1 MKNIFKLILSLLI
14 AINLAGCNDKQ
25 SRRISAI
32 IPLVESR
39 PDSALTLLNK
49 IDQAQLSE
57 KAIAL
62 YSMAYTIAQDK
73 TGIDVDNDSLLRNA
87 YNWYNDKPADS
98 LYAKCE
104 YYMGKYYALND
115 SSEKAL
121 RCFSNSVKAAKR
133 QNDYY
138 TQSLALVQSSLIV
151 REYDPD
157 LAIQYSND
165 ADKLYNKVKNGSG
178 SNKVYT
184 LLNLAECY
192 SFKEG
197 GIKQSFIIAWQAVR
211 QAIGRKDTLAL
222 GDAYQDLSAFWSLLG
237 NKDSVLYTSKL
248 SFLYKKKHDTSSVSS
263 LAWAY
268 CDVDSLQA
276 SERLIKSIS
285 RREYLQ
291 YGSSIY
297 SLLYAMALKKNNL
310 QKANVYKDSLV
321 AALESMNSANAK
333 AKDAYYNKVIRKER
347 QRAREQNESRFKTW
361 TIISIII
368 VSIII
373 IAFILYISRYRRAQM
388 QRLNEEQQE
397 RKRLIIE
404 HQSTQIS
411 TMRNFLMRKIS
422 ILHKLE
428 SLKTGMAKQVLL
440 SDFDWEELEV
450 FLNSSDNEFVER
462 LKRDFPA
469 LTPKDIKFLM
479 LVRLKFP
486 YSAIA
491 QIYNIEP
498 KSVKQKLFL
507 IKEKLGLKDSPTSA
521 KKFIEDY

>member
-1 MKNIFKLILSLLI
+1 M
-14 AINLAGCNDKQ
+14 
-25 SRRISAI
+25 
-32 IPLVESR
+32 
-39 PDSALTLLNK
+39 
-49 IDQAQLSE
+49 
-57 KAIAL
+57 
-62 YSMAYTIAQDK
+62 Y
-73 TGIDVDNDSLLRNA
+73 
-87 YNWYNDKPADS
+87 
-98 LYAKCE
+98 
-104 YYMGKYYALND
+104 
-115 SSEKAL
+115 
-121 RCFSNSVKAAKR
+121 KR
-133 QNDYY
+133 
-138 TQSLALVQSSLIV
+138 
-151 REYDPD
+151 
-157 LAIQYSND
+157 
-165 ADKLYNKVKNGSG
+165 
-178 SNKVYT
+178 
-184 LLNLAECY
+184 
-192 SFKEG
+192 
-197 GIKQSFIIAWQAVR
+197 
-211 QAIGRKDTLAL
+211 
-222 GDAYQDLSAFWSLLG
+222 
-237 NKDSVLYTSKL
+237 
-248 SFLYKKKHDTSSVSS
+248 KHDTSSILS

-297 SLLYAMALKKNNL
+297 SLLYALALKRNNL
-310 QKANVYKDSLV
+310 REANGYKDSLV
-321 AALESMNSANAK
+321 SALETTNSVNAK

-347 QRAREQNESRFKTW
+347 QRAREQNESQFKTW
-361 TIISIII
+361 VIISIII
-368 VSIII
+368 VSLTI
-373 IAFILYISRYRRAQM
+373 IAFILYFSRYRRVQM

-411 TMRNFLMRKIS
+411 GKV
-422 ILHKLE
+422 
-428 SLKTGMAKQVLL
+428 KQVLL

-462 LKRDFPA
+462 LKRDYPD

-479 LVRLKFP
+479 LVRLKLP